1 MITPDFIHP
10 LIGFP
15 AALASLLLYFALGV
29 RTAVRGPADISTLD
43 HIDGLDSRTD

>member
-15 AALASLLLYFALGV
+15 VAFASLLLYFALGV
-29 RTAVRGPADISTLD
+29 RTADRGPSDLSSLD
-43 HIDGLDSRTD
+43 RLDGLDSRTD